1 MRLLT
6 AYLPLVAW
14 AAVVLVVGTLP
25 ASVGLIPRGGWDKVA
40 HFLMYG
46 VGGALAA
53 WTGRVRGPREGFI
66 ALLAVLAIGVADE
79 LHQSTLATRQ
89 ADLLDW
95 IADAGGALL
104 FFLALR
110 RWLQEKGIQ
119 AS

>member
-6 AYLPLVAW
+6 AYFPLVAW

-25 ASVGLIPRGGWDKVA
+25 ASVVLVPGGGWDKVA

-46 VGGALAA
+46 AGGALAA
-53 WTGRVRGPREGFI
+53 WTGRVRGPREGFL

-79 LHQSTLATRQ
+79 LHQVTLATRQ

-95 IADAGGALL
+95 IADAGGAVL
-104 FFLALR
+104 FFLSTR
-110 RWLQEKGIQ
+110 RWLSQKGIHR
-119 AS
+119 S